1 MSIVVWDPNNLK
13 KFYFQYLI
21 TLWTCGVITTTYRFL
36 SFDDKLSSEAFFD
49 VKSMYTSNMAE
60 PHPYPTADPSTADA

>member
-13 KFYFQYLI
+13 KFYYQYLI
-21 TLWTCGVITTTYRFL
+21 TLWTGGVITTYRFL